1 MSGINDS
8 RVFLFQHFSIL
19 ALLIEIFKIY
29 PKLPVWGL
37 SGVHLV
43 NSDDELLDTQSV
55 GEKGVF
61 SGLSVLGDSSFEFSN
76 TGSDNQNGAIGLRG
90 SSNHVLDEISVA
102 WGVDDGNVELK
113 IS

>member
-1 MSGINDS
+1 M
-8 RVFLFQHFSIL
+8 
-19 ALLIEIFKIY
+19 IEIFKIY

-61 SGLSVLGDSSFEFSN
+61 SGLPVLGDSSFEFSN